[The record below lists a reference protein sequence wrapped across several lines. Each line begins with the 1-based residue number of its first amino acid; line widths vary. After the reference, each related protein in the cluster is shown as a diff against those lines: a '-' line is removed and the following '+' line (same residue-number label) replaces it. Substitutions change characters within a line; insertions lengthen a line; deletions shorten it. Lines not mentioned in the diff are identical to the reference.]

1 MKSSVKSQDRDH
13 EIGGSSF
20 KYGRIDG
27 TSSQATTT
35 IHALSPSRNHGAPSH
50 VSLDLVNKM
59 IGVLCVVITVGI
71 TGPSNSYIDR
81 GSIRNLGRCQKSTQ
95 SPLQSL

>member
-35 IHALSPSRNHGAPSH
+35 IHALSPSWNHGAFSHH

-59 IGVLCVVITVGI
+59 VDVLCVVITVGI
-71 TGPSNSYIDR
+71 TRP
-81 GSIRNLGRCQKSTQ
+81 
-95 SPLQSL
+95 

>member
-27 TSSQATTT
+27 TRSQATTT
-35 IHALSPSRNHGAPSH
+35 IHALSPSRNHGALSH
-50 VSLDLVNKM
+50 VSLDLVIKM
-59 IGVLCVVITVGI
+59 IGVLCVVITIGI
-71 TGPSNSYIDR
+71 TRPSNSYHDR
-81 GSIRNLGRCQKSTQ
+81 L
-95 SPLQSL
+95 